1 MFYLESKIQNYHTLA
16 TGLYLR
22 RGHGIIFW
30 EKEFKFENTALEWAA
45 LRPRHDNVKVSGV
58 IVVGDGGDTGHWL
71 LHQPLGFLIISL
83 KLRKNGYFIDNVIK
97 CL

>member
-1 MFYLESKIQNYHTLA
+1 MDGRTYPLYLTASLRS
-16 TGLYLR
+16 LYLR

-45 LRPRHDNVKVSGV
+45 LWPRHDNVKVSGV

-71 LHQPLGFLIISL
+71 LHQPLGFLIN
-83 KLRKNGYFIDNVIK
+83 K
-97 CL
+97 

>member
-1 MFYLESKIQNYHTLA
+1 MDGRTYPLYLTASLR
-16 TGLYLR
+16 GLYLR

-71 LHQPLGFLIISL
+71 LHQPLGFLNKRIG
-83 KLRKNGYFIDNVIK
+83 KKG
-97 CL
+97 